1 MSEST
6 IPYFSL
12 DNGLQIPVIG
22 LGVFQTPPAETTAA
36 ALDIQLSDDEI
47 QALEEPYVTHPV
59 LGMM

>member
-12 DNGLQIPVIG
+12 DNGLQI
-22 LGVFQTPPAETTAA
+22 
-36 ALDIQLSDDEI
+36 
-47 QALEEPYVTHPV
+47 EEPYVTHPV